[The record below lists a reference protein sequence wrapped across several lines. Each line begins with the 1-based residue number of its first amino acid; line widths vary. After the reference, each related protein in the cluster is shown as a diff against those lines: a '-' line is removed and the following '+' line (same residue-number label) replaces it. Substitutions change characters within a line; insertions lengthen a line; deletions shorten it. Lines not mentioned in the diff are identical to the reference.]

1 MSDGKFTPFNSEWLR
16 EQLQTAVLKGSWNI
30 PSPNELDVLADALN
44 SLEPDIRTYVNTKTL
59 AEDFRE
65 IAKALRLAED
75 LAPRIIEMC
84 YYPKRKDLIQE
95 QISAFQERIRLAS
108 EVLAVARDFG
118 LLKLGASSLRGQRW
132 KLFSSHIAWAFTD
145 SLSRANP
152 GREIGYSGGGPVSRF
167 VHLAVPRLTGETPA
181 LESVSAQLKHDARRL
196 RRAQSILADVIAA
209 NPPDDSDAPF

>member
-1 MSDGKFTPFNSEWLR
+1 MNEDKFAPFDAKWLR

-30 PSPNELDVLADALN
+30 PSPGELDFLAGTLN
-44 SLEPDIRTYVNTKTL
+44 SLERRIRTYVNTKTL

-65 IAKALRLAED
+65 IAKALNLAED

-84 YYPKRKDLIQE
+84 YYPRRKDLIQE
-95 QISAFQERIRLAS
+95 QVSAFQERIRMAS
-108 EVLAVARDFG
+108 EVLAAARDFG
-118 LLKLGASSLRGQRW
+118 LMKLSASSLRGQRW
-132 KLFSSHIAWAFTD
+132 KLFSSHIAGAFID

-167 VHLAVPRLTGETPA
+167 VHLVVPRITGESPA

-196 RRAQSILADVIAA
+196 RSAQSILAKVIAD
-209 NPPDDSDAPF
+209 NPPTDSDAPF